1 MRAPANDWP
10 NWRGPTHNGIS
21 TETGWLDHRAAEGP
35 PILWK
40 AKVGS
45 GFSSFAIANGR
56 LYTAGNQTNT
66 DTVFCLDAVSGKP
79 VWTHSYEAALGDTY
93 FEGGATGTPTV
104 DDNRVYT
111 LSRWGDVF
119 CFEAASG
126 KIVWSK
132 NVHKETNIRIPTWG
146 FGGSA
151 LVHGNEIM
159 LNVGEAGLALEKTTG
174 KILWQ
179 SANKE
184 SGYSTP
190 LPVQI
195 DGKSLAIL
203 GSGRAYIGVDPD
215 TGHEVWR
222 ARWQTQYGVNA
233 SDPIVDAG
241 RIFISTGYGKG
252 ASLFKLRLDGREPE
266 AVWTSK
272 VMRNQFNSSVLLNG
286 FLYGIDGDAGE
297 KAALKCVEFAT
308 GTMKWEEKG
317 VGSGA
322 LMAADGKLI
331 VLTDYGEL
339 MIAPASPDGF
349 KPSARTQVLGGKCWT
364 TPILANGKIYCRNAA
379 GNLVCLD
386 VAKSGAN

>member
-21 TETGWLDHRAAEGP
+21 AETGWLDHRAAEGP

-40 AKVGS
+40 TKVGA

-56 LYTAGNQTNT
+56 LFTAGNETNT
-66 DTVFCLDAVSGKP
+66 DTIFCLDAASGKP

-93 FEGGATGTPTV
+93 FEGGATGTPAI
-104 DDNRVYT
+104 DGDRVYT

-119 CFEAASG
+119 CFEAATG

-132 NVHKETNIRIPTWG
+132 NVHQETNIRIPTWG
-146 FGGSA
+146 FGGSP
-151 LVHGNEIM
+151 LVHGNEIV
-159 LNVGEAGLALEKTTG
+159 LNVGEAGVALDKASG

-179 SANKE
+179 SASKD

-195 DGKSLAIL
+195 DGKWIAIL
-203 GSGRAYIGVDPD
+203 GSGRAYVAVDPD

-252 ASLFKLRLDGREPE
+252 ASLFKLQMDGREPE
-266 AVWTSK
+266 ALWTSK

-308 GTMKWEEKG
+308 GTMKWEEKA

-339 MIAPASPDGF
+339 IIAPASPDGF

-386 VAKSGAN
+386 VAKPGAR